1 MGDDEDTNNAPRSR
15 GDNNAAASDIGPAM
29 VRGHLLLERDE
40 VLLSLLIGSNLYDV
54 GKYP

>member
-29 VRGHLLLERDE
+29 VREISCWKGMRFSHHFL
-40 VLLSLLIGSNLYDV
+40 
-54 GKYP
+54 